1 MKRILYF
8 AYATL
13 TSIAICSCS
22 NNDDPAKDLEKP
34 QIVDGDIP
42 SPINCEVYHKGETIP
57 FHHSHSTSAGDCPLD
72 PIKTPVNPWIYNQGF
87 AIPTGATSYEA
98 KVDIPIP
105 YDIDNGDYHFMVRV
119 TDKAGWQQLKAIS
132 IKIAD

>member
-42 SPINCEVYHKGETIP
+42 SPI
-57 FHHSHSTSAGDCPLD
+57 
-72 PIKTPVNPWIYNQGF
+72 
-87 AIPTGATSYEA
+87 TSYEA

-105 YDIDNGDYHFMVRV
+105 YDIDNGDYHFMARV